1 MHKNILFSH
10 MKRDMTYHSVFKAKV
25 RSLKIKAAAAGELE
39 VLTHDEVFKTLFAL
53 IGQKKLSQAKGEVHA
68 LHTF

>member
-1 MHKNILFSH
+1 MI
-10 MKRDMTYHSVFKAKV
+10 KAKV